1 MDKMELVRRTGILN
15 ACGMPREPQPYK
27 LVLARNVAA
36 QRTRMQLRQSELA
49 ARMRALGWRSFYPQ
63 TVSEIEA
70 GSRAIR
76 AEELLGLEVAL
87 DTTIKVL
94 TAAPPGV
101 ASVELPNGEILSA
114 QRVSDN
120 DFSVT
125 WEDDRPK
132 ITPPAEPGPGI
143 DTLIAER
150 RREVAAL
157 EAFRDEQR
165 HWPEGKPLPPG
176 PDAEDIL
183 PPIPRPDEGTD
194 DDQGR

>member
-1 MDKMELVRRTGILN
+1 MDKMKLVRRTGILN

-76 AEELLGLEVAL
+76 AEELLGLELAL
-87 DTTIKVL
+87 DTTIRAL
-94 TAAPPGV
+94 TAAPPDV
-101 ASVELPNGEILSA
+101 ASVELPNSEILSA
-114 QRVSDN
+114 QRVSYN

-132 ITPPAEPGPGI
+132 ITPPAAEGPGI
-143 DTLIAER
+143 DALIAER
-150 RREVAAL
+150 RREAAAL
-157 EAFRDEQR
+157 EAYRDELR

-176 PDAEDIL
+176 PDAEDL
-183 PPIPRPDEGTD
+183 PPGYRPPEPPGE
-194 DDQGR
+194 